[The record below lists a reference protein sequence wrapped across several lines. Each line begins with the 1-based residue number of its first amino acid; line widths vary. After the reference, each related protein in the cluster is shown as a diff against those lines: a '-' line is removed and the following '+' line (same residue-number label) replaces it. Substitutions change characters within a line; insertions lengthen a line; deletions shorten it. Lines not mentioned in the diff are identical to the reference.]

1 MALKVEFNF
10 LENAEFHMNLRKIH
24 FTEKDRKKNNSII
37 NKVDDVIQVDSF
49 FFFLIR
55 KRQ

>member
-10 LENAEFHMNLRKIH
+10 LENAEFHTNLRKIH
-24 FTEKDRKKNNSII
+24 FTEKDRKKNNSVI
-37 NKVDDVIQVDSF
+37 NRVDDVIQVDSF
-49 FFFLIR
+49 FFLIR